1 MTDRPKDF
9 YKGIERGPEH
19 PEPGSGFVR
28 PGLNNPR
35 TRGLIAASRRQ
46 ERDVQSRRY
55 SAMQASINYS
65 EETGEPLYILP
76 DGYALKPEEVPE
88 AIKQEVSRR
97 KLKE

>member
-35 TRGLIAASRRQ
+35 TRGTVMTASYRPYQSFIISSLGLIAASRRQ

-65 EETGEPLYILP
+65 EGSLHDWIYC
-76 DGYALKPEEVPE
+76 V
-88 AIKQEVSRR
+88 
-97 KLKE
+97 